1 MRYNLISYLIGDGIK
16 NISKNKKS
24 TITAITIMVVTML
37 TVGICYVIGQNVKAI
52 LGKMEKGYPIQVYIK
67 DEVTES
73 EKNDLESQI
82 KNIDYV
88 NPDNI
93 QYISKKEAFHESI
106 KKLGENSVQVL
117 GYTEDA
123 HPFPASFVITL
134 TDLEKVDEVVDKI
147 ETLDYVKGTSERTA
161 DLEEKTTTANTD
173 GKKSTADTLTQLNR
187 RANIALVAIGGVLV
201 IFSVIIIGNTIKL
214 TVHARRKEI
223 SIMKY
228 VGATN
233 NFIRAPFVV
242 EGIIIGI
249 ISSLISLILL
259 GGLYVWV
266 KRSLIEHALQSWLQ
280 KLGVSTGIDGLLS
293 FDQMFTQ
300 IFIIFLAIGIGIG
313 IFGSAR
319 SMKKYLKV

>member
-67 DEVTES
+67 DETTES

-82 KNIDYV
+82 KNIDFV

-93 QYISKKEAFHESI
+93 QYISKKEAYHESI

-147 ETLDYVKGTSERTA
+147 ETLDHVKGTSERTA
-161 DLEEKTTTANTD
+161 DLEEKTTTANND

-187 RANIALVAIGGVLV
+187 RANIALIAIGGVLV